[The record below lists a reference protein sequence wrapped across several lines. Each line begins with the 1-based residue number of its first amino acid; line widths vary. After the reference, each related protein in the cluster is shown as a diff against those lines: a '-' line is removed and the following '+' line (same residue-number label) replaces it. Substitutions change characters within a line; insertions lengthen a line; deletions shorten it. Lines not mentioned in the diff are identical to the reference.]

1 MKNNNKH
8 NCVSFLVTI
17 TLPFTV
23 MYSQINRSTHKPK
36 SLRSLP
42 VDFKESYNNKEYDY
56 VQHISF
62 WDKLKA
68 WFLDLLTRSLNLGSS
83 RAYTTF
89 EYIKYVL
96 LFLILGTAIYYLV
109 KLIVNKEGRWLFGKK
124 HQNSNNTV
132 DLDEVQNIKE
142 EDFKKLIAESENS
155 GNYRL
160 AIKYQYL
167 FLLKKMDSSE
177 IISYDSQKTSHDY
190 LLQLEG
196 KSYYTNFSK
205 SAYYFTYIWY
215 GEFEIDAIAY
225 QKAASSFVT
234 LQNQF
239 NND

>member
-8 NCVSFLVTI
+8 NYVSFLVTI
-17 TLPFTV
+17 ALPFAKA
-23 MYSQINRSTHKPK
+23 YSQIDSSTQKPK

-42 VDFKESYNNKEYDY
+42 IDFKESYNSKEYDY
-56 VQHISF
+56 AEHVSF
-62 WDKLKA
+62 LDKLKA
-68 WFLDLLTRSLNLGSS
+68 WFIDLLARSFNFGSS
-83 RAYTTF
+83 KAYTTF
-89 EYIKYVL
+89 LYLKYLL
-96 LFLILGTAIYYLV
+96 LFLIVGAAIYYLV
-109 KLIVNKEGRWLFGKK
+109 KSIINKEGRWLFGKK
-124 HQNSNNTV
+124 HQNTNAV

-142 EDFKKLIAESENS
+142 EDFKKLITESENS
-155 GNYRL
+155 ENYRL

-167 FLLKKMDSSE
+167 FLLKKMDRSE

-196 KSYYTNFSK
+196 KPHYTNFSK

-215 GEFEIDAIAY
+215 GEFEIDATAY